1 MCFCVMFFFC
11 RKKLELEKARIHL
24 EAIARQTSSWPQTH
38 SHLNYPV
45 SRSLEDLTSSST
57 SRDYEQPVNTSS
69 DVIYSSVSRFQ
80 NTFLSQLPVTSEI
93 TAGDVI
99 LHEKR
104 SHSVDSTPA
113 SLRSASLSNHYCV
126 SNLLMSTHMTS
137 STPPLM
143 CSTPGSPRD
152 VAPASGFS
160 FDSSGSSVRSTRH
173 SPSGASIQEED
184 KHKKDCEKLKPASF
198 SSKSRPPILFSTFKS
213 TSQPP
218 DPVTSDSAPSSS
230 PAVTSVR
237 DLCSVFDNVAFES
250 SENSSFESVSLEP
263 PPAFSDHVPNAASQV
278 FSTGL
283 DESQSYV

>member
-1 MCFCVMFFFC
+1 MCLCDVYC

-69 DVIYSSVSRFQ
+69 DAIYSSVSRFQ

-173 SPSGASIQEED
+173 SPSGASIQEEEED
-184 KHKKDCEKLKPASF
+184 EEKLKPAPF
-198 SSKSRPPILFSTFKS
+198 PSKSRPPILFSTFKS

-237 DLCSVFDNVAFES
+237 DLCSIFDNVAFDS